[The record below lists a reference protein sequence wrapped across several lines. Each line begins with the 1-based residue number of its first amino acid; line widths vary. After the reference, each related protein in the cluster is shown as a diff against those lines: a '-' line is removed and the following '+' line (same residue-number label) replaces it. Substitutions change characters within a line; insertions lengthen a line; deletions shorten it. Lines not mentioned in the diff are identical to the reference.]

1 MADLTGQL
9 IGNNQLIGKIDQ
21 ADFTDVIIGT
31 KDAIKGAF
39 APIPTSPDPPRKPW
53 YRIKAFR
60 YTVNFIVTI
69 VCTECLAGVAYYS
82 PQHTSILA
90 ILLFAFIPAVIIWWG
105 VNLVQSY
112 DESAATYKQE
122 IDNQIK
128 RNNALNSEIEELTIQ
143 LKDLIEN
150 AAKTLDL
157 YPPFRS
163 LLNRETRQKKLIRH
177 FLRKSMS
184 PALSIWDISDGD
196 FYELVQEGIRDCY
209 KWGGIHY
216 GKISKLQTNFPY
228 LKDLSNVTSQRIVVL
243 SKEDAK
249 ELEDRTIV
257 DEFLVAT
264 RNTPSY
270 WIDEDKFFEIARL
283 SFMKERLKLDDCALH
298 DGEVLLLRD
307 RVRKIAMLSIRG
319 ANEPIFEG
327 IVRAFEE
334 LNLQLKGFS
343 NPDAKFTKI
352 E

>member
-9 IGNNQLIGKIDQ
+9 IGNNQLIGKLDQ

-53 YRIKAFR
+53 YRR
-60 YTVNFIVTI
+60 YAVNLIVTI
-69 VCTECLAGVAYYS
+69 ACTACLAGAEYYL
-82 PQHTSILA
+82 PQHASLLA
-90 ILLFAFIPAVIIWWG
+90 ILLVALIPTLIFWWAFNI
-105 VNLVQSY
+105 VQNY
-112 DESAATYKQE
+112 DEIAQKYKQE

-249 ELEDRTIV
+249 ELENRTIV

-270 WIDEDKFFEIARL
+270 
-283 SFMKERLKLDDCALH
+283 
-298 DGEVLLLRD
+298 
-307 RVRKIAMLSIRG
+307 
-319 ANEPIFEG
+319 
-327 IVRAFEE
+327 
-334 LNLQLKGFS
+334 
-343 NPDAKFTKI
+343 
-352 E
+352 